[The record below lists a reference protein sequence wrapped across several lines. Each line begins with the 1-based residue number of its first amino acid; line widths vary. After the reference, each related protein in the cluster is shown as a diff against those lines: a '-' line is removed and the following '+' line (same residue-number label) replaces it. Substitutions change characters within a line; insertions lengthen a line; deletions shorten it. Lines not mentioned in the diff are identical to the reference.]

1 MHDHGIRDIFYVFLY
16 TYVRQKLFGG
26 LLKTSV
32 NKARCTESDIMHAS
46 RITETHIYG
55 IHLFLQIVWLFINT
69 ITLHTSR
76 SEGGYKL
83 LHNDLTWQWCIE
95 IESLHQF
102 VLLIWAII
110 TNPRKYVLA
119 G

>member
-55 IHLFLQIVWLFINT
+55 IHLFLQIV
-69 ITLHTSR
+69 
-76 SEGGYKL
+76 
-83 LHNDLTWQWCIE
+83 
-95 IESLHQF
+95 
-102 VLLIWAII
+102 
-110 TNPRKYVLA
+110 
-119 G
+119 